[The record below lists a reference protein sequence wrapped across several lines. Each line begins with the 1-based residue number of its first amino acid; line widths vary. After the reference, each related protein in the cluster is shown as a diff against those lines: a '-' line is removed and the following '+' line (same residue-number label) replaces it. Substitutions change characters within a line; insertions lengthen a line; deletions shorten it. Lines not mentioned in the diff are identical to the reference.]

1 VISAACFDL
10 DRTFIRRSS
19 ALALAGAFREHGI
32 INRRQMVKAGLWQ
45 LVFAARG
52 LSEQGVRDGIADG
65 VALLRG
71 VRAADVEQL
80 AADAVDSVL
89 RPLVYDEALHLAA
102 EHRARGERVYLVTA
116 SLQEIVAPFAEA
128 LGFEGAL
135 GTVGE
140 LDDEGR
146 YTGRVLRACHG
157 AAKAEALRAIEGID
171 LATSTAYTDGVADL
185 ALLEAVGHPVAV
197 NPDRALRRIAVERG
211 WPMLDFRRGPLRLA
225 LRAVG

>member
-19 ALALAGAFREHGI
+19 ALALAGAFRERGI
-32 INRRQMVKAGLWQ
+32 ISRRQVIKAGLWQ
-45 LVFAARG
+45 LLFAARG
-52 LSEQGVRDGIADG
+52 ANPQAVRDGIANG

-71 VRAADVEQL
+71 VEAAEVERL
-80 AADAVDSVL
+80 VAEAVDTVL
-89 RPLVYDEALHLAA
+89 RPLVYDGALRLAD
-102 EHRARGERVYLVTA
+102 EHRARGDSAYLVTA
-116 SLQEIVAPFAEA
+116 SLQEIVAPFAAA

-146 YTGRVLRACHG
+146 YTGRVVRACHG
-157 AAKAEALRAIEGID
+157 AAKADALREIEDID
-171 LATSTAYTDGVADL
+171 LASSTAYTDGIADL
-185 ALLEAVGHPVAV
+185 ALLEAVGNPVAV
-197 NPDRALRRIAVERG
+197 NPDRALRRVAAQRG
-211 WPMLDFRRGPLRLA
+211 WPVLDFRRGPIRLA

>member
-1 VISAACFDL
+1 MISAACFDL
-10 DRTFIRRSS
+10 DRTFIRKSS

-32 INRRQMVKAGLWQ
+32 INRRQMVKAGVWQ

-52 LSEQGVRDGIADG
+52 LDEQGVRDGIADG

-89 RPLVYDEALHLAA
+89 RPLVYDEALQLA
-102 EHRARGERVYLVTA
+102 EDHRARGEHVYLITA
-116 SLQEIVAPFAEA
+116 SLQEIVVPFARA
-128 LGFEGAL
+128 LGFEGGV

-157 AAKAEALRAIEGID
+157 EAKAEALRAIEGLD
-171 LATSTAYTDGVADL
+171 LPSSTAYTDGIADL
-185 ALLEAVGHPVAV
+185 ALLEAVGHPVVV
-197 NPDRALRRIAVERG
+197 NPDRGLRRVAVERA
-211 WPMLDFRRGPLRLA
+211 WPVLDFRRGPIRLA

>member
-52 LSEQGVRDGIADG
+52 LSEQGVRDGIAEG

-80 AADAVDSVL
+80 AAAAVDPVL
-89 RPLVYDEALHLAA
+89 RPLVYDEALQLAD
-102 EHRARGERVYLVTA
+102 EHRASGERVYLVTA

-171 LATSTAYTDGVADL
+171 LAASTAYTDGVADL

-197 NPDRALRRIAVERG
+197 NPDRALRRIAVERS
-211 WPMLDFRRGPLRLA
+211 WPVLDFRRGPLRLA

>member
-1 VISAACFDL
+1 MISAACFDL

-32 INRRQMVKAGLWQ
+32 INRRQFMKAGLWQ

-52 LSEQGVRDGIADG
+52 LGEQGVRDGIADG

-80 AADAVDSVL
+80 AAEAVDPVL
-89 RPLVYDEALHLAA
+89 RPLVYDEALQLAD
-102 EHRARGERVYLVTA
+102 EHRARGEHVYLVTA
-116 SLQEIVAPFAEA
+116 SLQEIVAPFAQA
-128 LGFEGAL
+128 LGLDGAL

-146 YTGRVLRACHG
+146 YTGRVVRACHG
-157 AAKAEALRAIEGID
+157 AAKAEALSEIEGID
-171 LATSTAYTDGVADL
+171 LAMSTAYTDGVADL
-185 ALLEAVGHPVAV
+185 ALLEAVGNPVVV
-197 NPDRALRRIAVERG
+197 NPDRALRRIAAERG
-211 WPMLDFRRGPLRLA
+211 WLVLDFRRGPLRLA

>member
-1 VISAACFDL
+1 MISAACFDL

-32 INRRQMVKAGLWQ
+32 INRRQVVKAGFWQ
-45 LVFAARG
+45 LLFAARG
-52 LSEQGVRDGIADG
+52 LDEQGVRDGIAKG

-71 VRAADVEQL
+71 VRAADVERL
-80 AADAVDSVL
+80 SADAVDAVL
-89 RPLVYDEALHLAA
+89 RPLIYDEALRLAE
-102 EHRARGERVYLVTA
+102 EHQVGGEHVYLVTA
-116 SLQEIVAPFAEA
+116 SLQEIVAPFARA

-140 LDDEGR
+140 LDGEGR
-146 YTGRVLRACHG
+146 YTGRVVRACHG

-171 LATSTAYTDGVADL
+171 LASSTAYTDGIADL
-185 ALLEAVGHPVAV
+185 ALLEAVGNPVVV
-197 NPDRALRRIAVERG
+197 NPDRALRRVAAERG
-211 WPMLDFRRGPLRLA
+211 WPVLDFRRGPLRLA

>member
-10 DRTFIRRSS
+10 DRTFIRKSS

-32 INRRQMVKAGLWQ
+32 INRRQLVKAGLWQ

-89 RPLVYDEALHLAA
+89 RPLVFDEALQLAD
-102 EHRARGERVYLVTA
+102 EHRARGDRLYLVTA

-146 YTGRVLRACHG
+146 YTGRVVRACHG
-157 AAKAEALRAIEGID
+157 AAKAEALRGIDGID
-171 LATSTAYTDGVADL
+171 LAASTAYTDGVADL

-211 WPMLDFRRGPLRLA
+211 WPVLDFRRGPLRLA

>member
-19 ALALAGAFREHGI
+19 ALALAGAFRERGI
-32 INRRQMVKAGLWQ
+32 ISRRQVIKAGLWQ
-45 LVFAARG
+45 LLFAARG
-52 LSEQGVRDGIADG
+52 ANPQAVRDGIANG

-71 VRAADVEQL
+71 VEAAEVERLVADV
-80 AADAVDSVL
+80 DTVL
-89 RPLVYDEALHLAA
+89 RPLVYDGALRLAE
-102 EHRARGERVYLVTA
+102 EHRARGDSAYLVTA
-116 SLQEIVAPFAEA
+116 SLQEIVAPFAAA

-146 YTGRVLRACHG
+146 YTGRVVRACHG
-157 AAKAEALRAIEGID
+157 AAKADALRAIEDID
-171 LATSTAYTDGVADL
+171 LASSTAYTDGIADL
-185 ALLEAVGHPVAV
+185 ALLEAVGNPVAV
-197 NPDRALRRIAVERG
+197 NPDRALRRVAAQRG
-211 WPMLDFRRGPLRLA
+211 WPVLDFRRGPIRLA

>member
-10 DRTFIRRSS
+10 DRTFIRKSS

-65 VALLRG
+65 IALLRG

-89 RPLVYDEALHLAA
+89 RPLVYEEALQLAG
-102 EHRARGERVYLVTA
+102 EHRARGEHVYLVTA
-116 SLQEIVAPFAEA
+116 SLQEIVVPFARA

-146 YTGRVLRACHG
+146 YTGRVVRACHG
-157 AAKAEALRAIEGID
+157 ETKAEALREIEGID
-171 LATSTAYTDGVADL
+171 LASSTAYTDGIADL
-185 ALLEAVGHPVAV
+185 ALLEAVGHPVVV
-197 NPDRALRRIAVERG
+197 NPDRALKKVAAERG
-211 WPMLDFRRGPLRLA
+211 WPVLDFRRGPLRIA
-225 LRAVG
+225 LRSVG